1 MTPWRSSANDF
12 INVLGQNDISE
23 DNMNCFS
30 HSKYYDSYIY
40 TRNYKQLQLLEQSV
54 ECPLNHSAQILVQT
68 AQCRFLYRFT
78 PLIISLP
85 VRSAP
90 FLPSRSPCLPSIS
103 HPYYFF
109 ALPPTPLSPQFLSDS
124 SIPSLSTSIDYC
136 LTNQILP
143 ISPTPDSF
151 SLPPS
156 PPPHFLPNSSVSR
169 SHIQQIM
176 P

>member
-1 MTPWRSSANDF
+1 MSTYTYTLYKLNMYGTF
-12 INVLGQNDISE
+12 LDIKLS
-23 DNMNCFS
+23 
-30 HSKYYDSYIY
+30 
-40 TRNYKQLQLLEQSV
+40 LEQSV
-54 ECPLNHSAQILVQT
+54 ECPLNHSAKILVQT
-68 AQCRFLYRFT
+68 AQCRFLCRFT

-103 HPYYFF
+103 HPYYLF

-143 ISPTPDSF
+143 LSHPHSF
-151 SLPPS
+151 SFLPPS
-156 PPPHFLPNSSVSR
+156 PYHFLPNSSVSH
-169 SHIQQIM
+169 SHIQ
-176 P
+176 